1 MIHMTVNNFIPT
13 IWSARLNERF
23 QKALVY
29 GNIVNH
35 DYEGEIQGQGSVVK
49 INSIGDVTIGDY
61 NKSTGIGN
69 PEEINSD
76 QKQLVIDQAKYFNF
90 QVDDIDRAQAN
101 VDLLEKGIVEAA
113 YGLANVADQ
122 YIASFYTEVKAGNT
136 IGDDT
141 TPIIPVKENAYD
153 YLIDLGVILDEND
166 VPESDRFAVVPAWFY
181 GLLVKDPRFTV
192 DRNVLSTGYVGN
204 IDNLNV
210 FKSNNVPNNAGAK
223 YKIIAGHKSAIS
235 FAGQVD
241 SVEAYRP
248 EKQFSDAI
256 KGLQV
261 YGAKCIKPE
270 GIAVLTANR
279 S

>member
-69 PEEINSD
+69 PEELNSD

-141 TPIIPVKENAYD
+141 TPIVPLKENAYD

-166 VPESDRFAVVPAWFY
+166 VPESDRFVVVPAWFY

-270 GIAVLTANR
+270 GIAVLTVNR

>member
-61 NKSTGIGN
+61 NKSTGIGY
-69 PEEINSD
+69 PEELNSD

-90 QVDDIDRAQAN
+90 QVDDIDKAQAN

-141 TPIIPVKENAYD
+141 TPIVPLKENAYD

-166 VPESDRFAVVPAWFY
+166 VPESERFVVVPAWFY

>member
-69 PEEINSD
+69 PEELNSE

-90 QVDDIDRAQAN
+90 QVDDIDKAQAN

-141 TPIIPVKENAYD
+141 TPIVPLKENAYD

-166 VPESDRFAVVPAWFY
+166 VPESDRFVVVPAWFY

>member
-1 MIHMTVNNFIPT
+1 MTVNNFIPT

-69 PEEINSD
+69 PEELNSD

-141 TPIIPVKENAYD
+141 TPIVPTKENAYD
-153 YLIDLGVILDEND
+153 YLIDLGVVLDEND
-166 VPESDRFAVVPAWFY
+166 VPESDRFVVVPAWFY

-192 DRNVLSTGYVGN
+192 DRNVLLTGYVGN
-204 IDNLNV
+204 IDNMNV
-210 FKSNNVPNNAGAK
+210 YKSNNVPNNIGSK